1 MLGRG
6 HTAAVKQPDTQ
17 HPHSIQRNRP
27 YEGAASASSPS
38 TCAVP
43 SRGALTL
50 ASPLLELRP
59 TTPLF
64 DSNKLTGIRLGPRL
78 GPCLSQNSRNQRL
91 LSCLRPLDST
101 SDPHKVAPILGTWP
115 PADHTRQ
122 AQRPPRTPPRVLRKD
137 SRQHSQASMLAG
149 TRATASASGRL
160 FCTGAGPHC
169 APGRAPVAAE
179 PAAERGPSSRVQLQK
194 RGPSRWAARVGNAA
208 RAVPRHLANPAPVS
222 GP

>member
-27 YEGAASASSPS
+27 YEGAACASPPS

-64 DSNKLTGIRLGPRL
+64 DSKLSGIRPGPKGLGL
-78 GPCLSQNSRNQRL
+78 AA
-91 LSCLRPLDST
+91 
-101 SDPHKVAPILGTWP
+101 HK
-115 PADHTRQ
+115 
-122 AQRPPRTPPRVLRKD
+122 
-137 SRQHSQASMLAG
+137 
-149 TRATASASGRL
+149 
-160 FCTGAGPHC
+160 TG
-169 APGRAPVAAE
+169 VTN
-179 PAAERGPSSRVQLQK
+179 VF
-194 RGPSRWAARVGNAA
+194 
-208 RAVPRHLANPAPVS
+208 
-222 GP
+222 